1 MLSSARPTSAE
12 TCSVPKEYCLVGVL
26 ESETLGR
33 GERRFEDGRPLAA
46 GLEALGGGEA
56 AVAGGLGGL
65 SMVRVAVGLSVAWW
79 LGGGDSPG
87 LLLGKME
94 VSLRISVSRMGV
106 TSSGMGYDMV

>member
-12 TCSVPKEYCLVGVL
+12 TCSVPKECCLVGVL
-26 ESETLGR
+26 ESETETLGR
-33 GERRFEDGRPLAA
+33 GERRFEDGRPLEA

-87 LLLGKME
+87 SLLGKME

-106 TSSGMGYDMV
+106 TSNGMV